1 MSAISSVVRARRQ
14 YRALR
19 LDVAEQA
26 SRIWRAQHVSPVA
39 DPGVLA
45 ADIRES
51 DAELED
57 FLADS

>member
-1 MSAISSVVRARRQ
+1 
-14 YRALR
+14 

-26 SRIWRAQHVSPVA
+26 SRIWRAQHASPVA

-51 DAELED
+51 DAKLED